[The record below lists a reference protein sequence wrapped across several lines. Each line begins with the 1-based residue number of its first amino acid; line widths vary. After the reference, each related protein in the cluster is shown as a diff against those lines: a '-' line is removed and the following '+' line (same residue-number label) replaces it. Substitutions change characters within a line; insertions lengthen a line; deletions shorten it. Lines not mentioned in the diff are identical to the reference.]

1 MQSEFLEKAVA
12 LSKAIRS
19 EGRRRPFE
27 NGVREFIQH
36 LATVPDYPVAD
47 FSDDGVMTLQ
57 TLADGVIEA
66 IEQRVSTQKDPSAD
80 QQQLVSGIYELRR
93 VLELIDQSRR
103 RA

>member
-1 MQSEFLEKAVA
+1 M
-12 LSKAIRS
+12 
-19 EGRRRPFE
+19 
-27 NGVREFIQH
+27 REFIQH

-66 IEQRVSTQKDPSAD
+66 IEQRVSTQDDPGAD
-80 QQQLVSGIYELRR
+80 RQRLVSGIYELRR
-93 VLELIDQSRR
+93 VLGLIDRGRR